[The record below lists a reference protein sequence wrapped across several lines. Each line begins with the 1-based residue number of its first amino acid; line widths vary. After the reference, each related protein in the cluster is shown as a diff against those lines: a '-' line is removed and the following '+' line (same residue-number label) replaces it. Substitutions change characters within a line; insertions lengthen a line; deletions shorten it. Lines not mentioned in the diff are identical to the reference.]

1 MKKTLMLSNFAN
13 NPEYA
18 RREIYDYYFRKYFN
32 LFMTLKVKGVDY
44 QAENFIKRRLWARG
58 TIAVFK
64 LEGSEGSEEYPNGM
78 PIFVDYAPI
87 NYNIYDYPIQCTL
100 INRRGVKFIPS
111 KLMDVD
117 KNVVIGFAQNNHLPI
132 VSMVDIY
139 IQKITDVE
147 MTIRTNLKAHKT
159 PVIFA
164 INPENEEKMRVIK
177 NNFESDD
184 PALMMELEDMK
195 AMQVFNGNTN
205 YVIDKLYAYKMA
217 LENELKEYLGINNL
231 GVNEKKEHLINSEV
245 EANNEVISNSVDC
258 FMDELE
264 KFSQNIKDVLGI
276 DVSFE
281 WDKPELEEY
290 NQQEDEES
298 EETEDVM

>member
-231 GVNEKKEHLINSEV
+231 GVNEKKEHLIGAEV
-245 EANNEVISNSVDC
+245 EVNEQVVESHGECFLDC
-258 FMDELE
+258 LKEFCARIQEVLNYQVQVEL
-264 KFSQNIKDVLGI
+264 N
-276 DVSFE
+276 
-281 WDKPELEEY
+281 KPDSIEY
-290 NQQEDEES
+290 NEDEE
-298 EETEDVM
+298 EDKENDSSNE

>member
-1 MKKTLMLSNFAN
+1 MKKGLFLSNFAN

-32 LFMTLKVKGVDY
+32 LFMTLKIKGVDY

-64 LEGSEGSEEYPNGM
+64 LAGSEGSKEYPNGM
-78 PIFVDYAPI
+78 PIFTDYAPI

-111 KLMDVD
+111 RLMDID
-117 KNVVIGFAQNNHLPI
+117 KDVVIGFAQNNHLPI
-132 VSMVDIY
+132 VTMVDIY

-164 INPENEEKMRVIK
+164 ITPENEDKMRIIK
-177 NNFESDD
+177 SNFESDD

-195 AMQVFNGNTN
+195 NMQVFNGNATFI
-205 YVIDKLYAYKMA
+205 IDKLYNYKMA

-231 GVNEKKEHLINSEV
+231 GVNEKKEHLISNEV
-245 EANNEVISNSVDC
+245 EANNEVIENSVDC

-276 DVSFE
+276 EVSFE
-281 WDKPELEEY
+281 WDKPKLEQY
-290 NQQEDEES
+290 NDEEDEES
-298 EETEDVM
+298 EDVEDVE

>member
-1 MKKTLMLSNFAN
+1 MKKSLILSNFAN

-32 LFMTLKVKGVDY
+32 LFMTLKVNGVDY
-44 QAENFIKRRLWARG
+44 QAENFIKRRFWARG

-64 LEGSEGSEEYPNGM
+64 LEGSEGSEQYPNGM

-111 KLMDVD
+111 RLMNID
-117 KNVVIGFAQNNHLPI
+117 KDVVIGFAQNNHLPI

-164 INPENEEKMRVIK
+164 INPENENKMRIIK

-195 AMQVFNGNTN
+195 NLQVFNGNAN

-276 DVSFE
+276 EISFE
-281 WDKPELEEY
+281 WDKPKLEEY
-290 NQQEDEES
+290 NDEEDEES
-298 EETEDVM
+298 EEVEEDV